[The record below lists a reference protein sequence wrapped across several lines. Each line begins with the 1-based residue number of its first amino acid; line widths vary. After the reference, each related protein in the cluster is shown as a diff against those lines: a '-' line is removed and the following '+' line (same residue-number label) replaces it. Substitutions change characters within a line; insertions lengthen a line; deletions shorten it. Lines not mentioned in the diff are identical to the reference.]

1 MCMYEAAPADEVYI
15 WHVWPSRRYPASSL
29 EEQRLV
35 RDLAAAGKLPPGKII
50 QHERGDATTVLNAL
64 RLGLTFA
71 QLVSVAPGLRPD
83 RLLSAYRHLDRLRE
97 RSIEAFAAL
106 LDDPT
111 PTSVVQHSQHA
122 ATLLPVPTFHLMA
135 GIDASTARER
145 TRILNDTRRQLAAT
159 SNAALAQEEQLLAVD
174 LDDLS
179 KVRLGRVLYDPYIG
193 GLWSHP
199 YYAPIRVGTMVP
211 DRVRDLLGER
221 D

>member
-1 MCMYEAAPADEVYI
+1 MHEASPADEVYI
-15 WHVWPSRRYPASSL
+15 WHVWPSRRYPSSAL

-35 RDLAAAGKLPPGKII
+35 RDLAAAGKLPPGKIL

-64 RLGLTFA
+64 RLGLSFV
-71 QLVSVAPGLRPD
+71 QLLAVAPGLKPD

-97 RSIEAFAAL
+97 RSIEAFTAL
-106 LDDPT
+106 LDEPT
-111 PTSVVQHSQHA
+111 PSSVLQHSQHA
-122 ATLLPVPTFHLMA
+122 AALMPVPTFHLMA

-145 TRILNDTRRQLAAT
+145 ARVLADTRRQLAA
-159 SNAALAQEEQLLAVD
+159 ARRVVAEQEAHLLAAD

-179 KVRLGRVLYDPYIG
+179 RIRIGRVLYDPYMG

-199 YYAPIRVGTMVP
+199 YYTPMRVGTMVP

>member
-1 MCMYEAAPADEVYI
+1 MQEVNPADEVYI
-15 WHVWPSRRYPASSL
+15 WHVWPARRYPASAL

-35 RDLAAAGKLPPGKII
+35 RDLAAAGKLPLGKIL

-64 RLGLTFA
+64 RLGLSFT
-71 QLVSVAPGLRPD
+71 QLLAVAPGLKPD

-97 RSIEAFAAL
+97 RSIEAFTTL

-111 PTSVVQHSQHA
+111 PSSVLQHSQHA
-122 ATLLPVPTFHLMA
+122 AALMPVPTFHLMA
-135 GIDASTARER
+135 GIDAATARER
-145 TRILNDTRRQLAAT
+145 ARVLADTRRQLAAARRV
-159 SNAALAQEEQLLAVD
+159 AAEQEAHLLAAD

-179 KVRLGRVLYDPYIG
+179 RIRIGRVLYDPYMG

-199 YYAPIRVGTMVP
+199 YYAPMRVGTLVP
-211 DRVRDLLGER
+211 DRVRDLFGER

>member
-1 MCMYEAAPADEVYI
+1 MQDATPADEVYI

-35 RDLAAAGKLPPGKII
+35 RDLAAAGKLPPGKIL

-64 RLGLTFA
+64 RLGLSFA
-71 QLVSVAPGLRPD
+71 QLLAVAPGLKPD

-97 RSIEAFAAL
+97 RSIEAFTAL

-111 PTSVVQHSQHA
+111 PTAVIQHSQLA
-122 ATLLPVPTFHLMA
+122 AALMPVPTFHLMA

-145 TRILNDTRRQLAAT
+145 ARVLADVRRQLAA
-159 SNAALAQEEQLLAVD
+159 ARRVVAEQEVNLLATD

-179 KVRLGRVLYDPYIG
+179 RIRLGRLLYDPYMG

-199 YYAPIRVGTMVP
+199 YYAPVRVGTMVP

>member
-1 MCMYEAAPADEVYI
+1 MHEASPAAEVYI
-15 WHVWPSRRYPASSL
+15 WHVWPSRRYPASAL

-35 RDLAAAGKLPPGKII
+35 RDLAAAGKLPPGKIL

-64 RLGLTFA
+64 RLGLSFA
-71 QLVSVAPGLRPD
+71 QLLAVAPGLEPD

-97 RSIEAFAAL
+97 RSIEAFTAL
-106 LDDPT
+106 LDE
-111 PTSVVQHSQHA
+111 PTSSSVLQHSQHA
-122 ATLLPVPTFHLMA
+122 AALMPVPTFHLMA

-145 TRILNDTRRQLAAT
+145 ARVLADTRRQLAAARRV
-159 SNAALAQEEQLLAVD
+159 AAEQEAHLLAAD

-179 KVRLGRVLYDPYIG
+179 RIRLGRVLYDPYMG

-199 YYAPIRVGTMVP
+199 YYAPMRVGTLVP